1 LQEGDRTPTSRNLP
15 MKKRRSLIFS
25 LFVAVIM
32 ISAGLLYADQQTL
45 LQGVIQE
52 SGWYG
57 GPVLKVGGI
66 NNSPA
71 VFVGYRGGWVINR
84 TLSLGGGGY
93 GLVSDLYFSGNK
105 LKMGYGG
112 LELEYKINPDALV
125 HFTIHSLLG
134 FGGLELMGVGQESF
148 FTFEPGA
155 GIELNVAQFF
165 KVNAGVSYRLV
176 SGANQVA
183 GISDANLSGLT
194 GELAL
199 MFGFSGIMGSGRKI
213 SEIRDLPDFHSIDF
227 RGNGKILIGQG
238 ERQSV
243 TIRADDNVMDKLRT
257 EVSDGRLEI
266 SAEKWVVDESSVLY
280 DIVVT
285 DIREISI
292 SGMGEIEGR
301 DTIGAEQLTLRLRG
315 TGEITLA
322 LDAQRLMSTISGTGE
337 MRLEGTAE
345 EHDIDIKGVGE
356 LHAYDLAVRSARV
369 VITGAGECKVNV
381 IDDLTVDISGA
392 GSVLYKGD
400 PNVTVEHLSIAGDL
414 ERKD

>member
-1 LQEGDRTPTSRNLP
+1 
-15 MKKRRSLIFS
+15 MKKLRIVLLP
-25 LFVAVIM
+25 LFVAFIM
-32 ISAGLLYADQQTL
+32 ISAGPLNADQQTL

-66 NNSPA
+66 SNSPA
-71 VFVGYRGGWVINR
+71 VFLGYRGGWVINR

-134 FGGLELMGVGQESF
+134 FGGLELVGVGQESF

-155 GIELNVAQFF
+155 GVELNVARFF

-176 SGANQVA
+176 SGANRVA
-183 GISDANLSGLT
+183 GISDTLLSGFT
-194 GELAL
+194 GEVAL
-199 MFGFSGIMGSGRKI
+199 MFGFSGITGSGRKI
-213 SEIRDLPDFHSIDF
+213 SETRDLPAFHSLDF
-227 RGNGKILIGQG
+227 RGNGKILLSQG
-238 ERQSV
+238 ESQSV

-257 EVSDGRLEI
+257 EVEDGHLQI
-266 SAEKWVVDESSVLY
+266 SAEKWVMDESSVLY

-292 SGMGEIEGR
+292 SGMGEIESSDSIR
-301 DTIGAEQLTLRLRG
+301 AKRLTLRLSG

-322 LDAQRLMSTISGTGE
+322 LDAERLMSTISGTGK

-356 LHAYDLAVRSARV
+356 LHAYDLAVRSTRV

-414 ERKD
+414 EKKD